1 MSQPTPQ
8 QAQTPATP
16 PPEPPSQERPETR
29 PEPRLES
36 RPEPLEQALEQP
48 PDPRPERPP
57 EPAPGRRPEP
67 GIRASDAER
76 EAVVE
81 HLRVASVEG
90 RLTFAE
96 LAERTEAAYAAVTRA
111 ALEAVVADLPGM
123 GAPGAEPAPLLKTR
137 RFSAVLGDVTERIVG
152 RIDAE
157 LEILAV
163 LGDVKVDLRAAHVPT
178 GAVGIVAN
186 AVLGDVTVI
195 VPSGAVVELTG
206 HAVLGDRRVSAREV
220 PAGPHVPVVRI
231 RANAYLGDIKI
242 VDEEPAAWW

>member
-8 QAQTPATP
+8 QARTPAAAP
-16 PPEPPSQERPETR
+16 PAQPS
-29 PEPRLES
+29 
-36 RPEPLEQALEQP
+36 EQL
-48 PDPRPERPP
+48 R
-57 EPAPGRRPEP
+57 EPAPRSAREP

-96 LAERTEAAYAAVTRA
+96 LAERTGAAYAAGTRA

-123 GAPGAEPAPLLKTR
+123 GAPRPAPAPLLKSR

-152 RIDAE
+152 RVDAE

-163 LGDVKVDLRAAHVPT
+163 LGDVRVDLRAAQVPT
-178 GAVGIVAN
+178 GTVDLVAN

-195 VPSGAVVELTG
+195 VPAGAVVELTG
-206 HAVLGDRRVSAREV
+206 HAVLGDRRVSARRE
-220 PAGPHVPVVRI
+220 PAGPRMPVVRI
-231 RANAYLGDIKI
+231 RANAVLGDIKI
-242 VDEEPAAWW
+242 VDEEPSSWW

>member
-1 MSQPTPQ
+1 M
-8 QAQTPATP
+8 
-16 PPEPPSQERPETR
+16 
-29 PEPRLES
+29 
-36 RPEPLEQALEQP
+36 
-48 PDPRPERPP
+48 
-57 EPAPGRRPEP
+57 
-67 GIRASDAER
+67 RASDAER

-123 GAPGAEPAPLLKTR
+123 GAPGAAPAPLLKTR

-163 LGDVKVDLRAAHVPT
+163 LGDVRVDLRAAQVPT
-178 GAVGIVAN
+178 GTVSLVAN

-206 HAVLGDRRVSAREV
+206 HAVLGDRRVSARQV
-220 PAGPHVPVVRI
+220 PAGERMPVVRI
-231 RANAYLGDIKI
+231 RANAYLGDIQI
-242 VDEEPAAWW
+242 VDEEPSSWW

>member
-8 QAQTPATP
+8 PARTPATP
-16 PPEPPSQERPETR
+16 PSERPPDLR
-29 PEPRLES
+29 
-36 RPEPLEQALEQP
+36 
-48 PDPRPERPP
+48 PDPRPEQ
-57 EPAPGRRPEP
+57 

-96 LAERTEAAYAAVTRA
+96 LAERTGAAYTAVTRA
-111 ALEAVVADLPGM
+111 DLEAVVADLPGM

-152 RIDAE
+152 RIDDE

-163 LGDVKVDLRAAHVPT
+163 LGDVRVDLRAAHVPT
-178 GAVGIVAN
+178 GAVSVVAN

-195 VPSGAVVELTG
+195 VPAGAVVELTG
-206 HAVLGDRRVSAREV
+206 HAVLGDRRVSAREA

-242 VDEEPAAWW
+242 VDEEPAPWW

>member
-1 MSQPTPQ
+1 M
-8 QAQTPATP
+8 
-16 PPEPPSQERPETR
+16 
-29 PEPRLES
+29 
-36 RPEPLEQALEQP
+36 
-48 PDPRPERPP
+48 
-57 EPAPGRRPEP
+57 
-67 GIRASDAER
+67 
-76 EAVVE
+76 VE

-96 LAERTEAAYAAVTRA
+96 LAERTGAAYTAVTRA
-111 ALEAVVADLPGM
+111 DLEAVVADLPGM

-152 RIDAE
+152 RIDDE

-163 LGDVKVDLRAAHVPT
+163 LGDVRVDLRAAHVPT
-178 GAVGIVAN
+178 GAVSVVAN

-195 VPSGAVVELTG
+195 VPAGAVVELTG
-206 HAVLGDRRVSAREV
+206 HAVLGDRRVSAREA

-242 VDEEPAAWW
+242 VDEEPAPWW